1 MKIETRATTVLSV
14 ILVALWAFA
23 PQAFA
28 QKLESSVTASEMA
41 SPGMPI
47 PGEERG
53 PRWMIPPTL
62 LGQINMWERVLL
74 FQKDRFGLN
83 LDQMD
88 RIRSLL
94 NEQRKYIIQKNAQ
107 REILLIDIQE
117 LLLKDPA
124 DLKKTQEKVRELETL
139 SGDMTLEQIRV
150 FNKALDVLAT
160 EQRKQA
166 LDLFRQ
172 SIFTRTVRMD

>member
-1 MKIETRATTVLSV
+1 MKIETRATTVLSI

-28 QKLESSVTASEMA
+28 QKLESSVTASETA
-41 SPGMPI
+41 GPGMPI
-47 PGEERG
+47 PGAETG

-88 RIRSLL
+88 RIGLLL

-107 REILLIDIQE
+107 MEILLIDIQE
-117 LLLKDPA
+117 FLLKDPA

-139 SGDMTLEQIRV
+139 SGDMTMEQIRV

-166 LDLFRQ
+166 LDFFRQ
-172 SIFTRTVRMD
+172 WIFTRTVRMD